1 MKILKIELENVKSYQ
16 NEVIQFHDGIN
27 VIAGRNGAG
36 KSTLIESIGLAL
48 FGYMNKDYKYQDFLS
63 HGSKNGKIAIDFEV
77 DNCQYKI
84 ERSFTSSGTKGW
96 VIFDYQTD
104 ETIETHTIEDVNYT
118 LGQIL
123 RIGEDI
129 TLAELFE
136 RIIGVNQGCF
146 TEPFL
151 RSTSGRK
158 EYFEKIFM
166 LDSYKTAYQK
176 SGDTASLL
184 RKQVDEVE
192 RMLIQLR
199 TRVENYQQIRDEYKE
214 AEGKVKEQKK
224 VLKENQKEFAITRE
238 QVQELKQIQ
247 ERIQK
252 LEREALQFTEQEK
265 QLGKRLEQLKV
276 EIETSSKAQELVERY
291 QETRVTYVRIKGEIG
306 QLDEKLELQQ
316 KLEQEKQELEK
327 IVAVGVEKLKGKAE
341 NIQGMREALLKEY
354 DERGDE
360 IEEYSM
366 PLEGIERELKL
377 VTDELSK
384 VERVSEELT
393 VITRGYQLCENLCHK
408 LEDRLHEKKGQM
420 TDLANLE
427 KRLAELPQ
435 LKEEVEELFT
445 LEKALEE
452 VNHAISV
459 LETRILSDQE
469 NMERVGDGL
478 CPILHTECKTLQ
490 GQNLREYFLG
500 KVEELTLE
508 KQERLREKESLT
520 EKIQK
525 LRVKQQELLT
535 LQAMEEQ
542 SQRLKKRL
550 VEIEEAGYQLVQQIS
565 TNLGEIYQQLN
576 QVKKV
581 GFLVGAGEL
590 TFKEILPLELAREYS
605 WIGTELDIV
614 TNHLTEAEKAVQT
627 QEKRL
632 VEKKD
637 EVSQRKVELL
647 AKISQLKDRQ
657 KEINHKLAELTED
670 EKALTKEQEDL
681 QIDQEKI
688 KVLEEELQNFGDL
701 KGQMK
706 SKKEELADLE
716 EGNSIYLQNQQK
728 AAELISLREMEEKL
742 DGDLTVTKGKLAD
755 VELGRKAEQER
766 FDPEC
771 LQELEGRVE
780 ELNGLKSRAETL
792 ISEGERQVEKLAGQL
807 VEMKE
812 IKVQIKEKEAEESRL
827 KKGLN
832 LMNFI
837 RNVYNTS
844 AEEIANVFLQFIS
857 HDATNI
863 YRQLS
868 GENVQLIWEKDYQ
881 VKLKDKYRTRLFRQ
895 LSGGE
900 QMSAAFA
907 IRLALLRKFS
917 SVRIGFFDE
926 PTTHLD
932 EQRRMN
938 IAQAIA
944 QIREKDDNYFEQIF
958 VISHDDTFTT
968 LTENMIRLDKDDS
981 RGSYLVKE

>member
-63 HGSKNGKIAIDFEV
+63 HGAKNGKIVIDFEV
-77 DNCQYKI
+77 DNCQYRI
-84 ERSFTSSGTKGW
+84 ERSFSSSGTKGW

-104 ETIETHTIEDVNYT
+104 ETVETHTIEDVNYA
-118 LGQIL
+118 LGEIL
-123 RIGEDI
+123 RLGEDI

-136 RIIGVNQGCF
+136 RIIGVNQGSF

-166 LDSYKTAYQK
+166 LDSYKAAYQK

-199 TRVENYQQIRDEYKE
+199 TRVENYKLIRDDYKE
-214 AEGKVKEQKK
+214 AEEKVKEQKK
-224 VLKENQKEFAITRE
+224 VLKENQKEFATTRE
-238 QVQELKQIQ
+238 QVQELKGIQ

-252 LEREALQFTEQEK
+252 LEREALQLAEQEK
-265 QLGKRLEQLKV
+265 QLGERLGQLKK
-276 EIETSSKAQELVERY
+276 EIETSSQAQELVECY
-291 QETRVTYVRIKGEIG
+291 QKTHVTYVRIKDEIR
-306 QLDEKLELQQ
+306 QLEEKLELQN

-327 IVAVGVEKLKGKAE
+327 IVAVDVEKLKGKAE
-341 NIQGMREALLKEY
+341 NIEATRESLLKEY
-354 DERGDE
+354 YERGDE

-366 PLEGIERELKL
+366 PLKGIERELKL
-377 VTDELSK
+377 VIDELSK
-384 VERVSEELT
+384 VEGISEELV
-393 VITRGYQLCENLCHK
+393 VITRGYQLCESLFHK
-408 LEDRLHEKKGQM
+408 LEDRLHEEKSQM
-420 TDLANLE
+420 TDLASLE
-427 KRLAELPQ
+427 ERLAELPH
-435 LKEEVEELFT
+435 LTEEVAELVKI
-445 LEKALEE
+445 EKSLEE
-452 VNHAISV
+452 VNHVISV

-469 NMERVGDGL
+469 NMERVGDGH
-478 CPILHTECKTLQ
+478 CPILHTECKTLE
-490 GQNLREYFLG
+490 GQNLREYFRG
-500 KVEELTLE
+500 KVEELTFQ
-508 KQERLREKESLT
+508 KQERLQEKEILT
-520 EKIQK
+520 EKKQK
-525 LRVKQQELLT
+525 LQVKQQELVA
-535 LQAMEEQ
+535 LQAVEEQ
-542 SQRLKKRL
+542 SQRLKQRL
-550 VEIEEAGYQLVQQIS
+550 AEIEEAGYLLVQQIS

-576 QVKKV
+576 QVKKT

-590 TFKEILPLELAREYS
+590 TFNEILPLELAREYS
-605 WIGTELDIV
+605 WMGTELDIV
-614 TNHLTEAEKAVQT
+614 INYLTVAEKTVQF
-627 QEKRL
+627 QEQGL
-632 VEKKD
+632 VGKKD
-637 EVSQRKVELL
+637 EVNQRRVELL
-647 AKISQLKDRQ
+647 AKISQLKDRR
-657 KEINHKLAELTED
+657 KEINVKLAELTED
-670 EKALTKEQEDL
+670 EKTLAKEQDEL
-681 QIDQEKI
+681 QVDQEKI
-688 KVLEEELQNFGDL
+688 AFLEEELQDFGDL
-701 KGQMK
+701 KGQLK
-706 SKKEELADLE
+706 GKKEELVDLE
-716 EGNSIYLQNQQK
+716 EGNSVYLQNQQK
-728 AAELISLREMEEKL
+728 AAELIHLQEMEEKL
-742 DGDLTVTKGKLAD
+742 GGDLTGTKGRLAD
-755 VELGRKAEQER
+755 VELSCKVEQER
-766 FDPEC
+766 FDLER
-771 LQELEGRVE
+771 LQELEGRVDD
-780 ELNGLKSRAETL
+780 LNGLISRAETL
-792 ISEGERQVEKLAGQL
+792 VGEGERQLEKLAGQL
-807 VEMKE
+807 AEMKG

-844 AEEIANVFLQFIS
+844 AEEIANVFLQFVS
-857 HDATNI
+857 HEATNI

-868 GENVQLIWEKDYQ
+868 GENVQLVWEKDYQ